1 MLKVKY
7 CEDNAYCVPDK
18 KVDKFVKDIIDRYNT
33 FDCDF
38 IAVSSEL
45 IISRFRLAIKEGDIK
60 SDDIVF
66 ITEYDIEIIP
76 NSNGSLPVWPAGFC
90 DTNDN
95 LLDKLIDFQIN
106 A

>member
-7 CEDNAYCVPDK
+7 CESGKCVADK
-18 KVDKFVKDIIDRYNT
+18 RINKFVKDIIDRYNT

-66 ITEYDIEIIP
+66 ITEDDIEIIP

-90 DTNDN
+90 DTNDHI
-95 LLDKLIDFQIN
+95 LDKLIDWK
-106 A
+106 